1 MRLYSNAF
9 NSAGERVRIACA
21 LKRIDYEYV
30 SIQDIGWDA
39 YIQINPQGLLPT
51 LQVDGALIVQS
62 TAILEYIEERFPT
75 PALLPE
81 APIARAQARAVAQVV
96 ACEMHAV
103 DVLRTRKYLAND
115 LNVSKPGIELW
126 TDYWFEKGAQTIERL
141 LEQRTMHT
149 DFAFGNQPGWAD
161 LYLALQLRKSVQR
174 YFQDLSSYPLIDG
187 IYRRCMAHPA
197 FIEAA
202 PEQQSDFER
211 ASAKITVRGKN
222 DDPPPN
228 I

>member
-39 YIQINPQGLLPT
+39 YMQVNPQGLLPT
-51 LQVDGALIVQS
+51 LEVDNVLIVQS
-62 TAILEYIEERFPT
+62 TAILEFIEERFPT
-75 PALLPE
+75 PALLPQ

-103 DVLRTRKYLAND
+103 DVLRTRQYLAHD

-126 TDYWFEKGAQTIERL
+126 TDHWFQKGVQTIERL
-141 LEQRTMHT
+141 LEQRTVHT
-149 DFAFGNQPGWAD
+149 DFAFGDQPGWAE
-161 LYLALQLRKSVQR
+161 LYLAPQLRKSVQR
-174 YFQDLSSYPLIDG
+174 YFQDLSPYPLIDG
-187 IYRRCMAHPA
+187 IYRRCMTHPA

-202 PEQQSDFER
+202 PEQQPDFER

-222 DDPPPN
+222 DNPPPN